1 MQTHRQFL
9 WLCGVVAAIAV
20 ALLIYSQTK
29 AFTWDEG
36 FHLLAAQLIE
46 GGKRPYLDFFFPQTP
61 LNAYWNAGW
70 MRIFD
75 DSWRVVHAVAALAT
89 SGAVLLT
96 ADFVFTRFPASPW
109 RLAAAL
115 AAAVLV
121 GANVLVVQF
130 GTIGQAYGLC
140 LLLVVAAFRLAILA
154 VGRKSAVWALGAGF
168 LAAAAAGSS
177 LLTAPVAPVLLLWLM
192 FYNREGSRW
201 QNCAVFVAGGALAF
215 LPVLALAVQGL
226 PQTVF
231 DIFKYHLFYR
241 DVEWEGAGAQNI
253 NVLFSWIDSAH
264 ALILGALALAGLLFT
279 VRREVDRIRRSEFY
293 LCFWLAAALAVYLA
307 TAHPTFERY
316 YLLIVPFLAIP
327 AAFGLYE
334 ISSRLNPHQRTLWPL
349 LALSLLLCLGLG
361 KALYERHEQDNYSW
375 PAFEAIAKK
384 IDQVTPPGAPLFA
397 DEHFYFLTRRPP
409 PSGTEYADA
418 QKIDLPPPLS
428 ASLHLVPRKE
438 WARRI
443 QAGMFSTVETCRDED
458 DERFQVLGVPPL
470 YRRKAVMQDC
480 TIFWDWARRKT
491 GGY

>member
-1 MQTHRQFL
+1 
-9 WLCGVVAAIAV
+9 
-20 ALLIYSQTK
+20 
-29 AFTWDEG
+29 
-36 FHLLAAQLIE
+36 
-46 GGKRPYLDFFFPQTP
+46 
-61 LNAYWNAGW
+61 
-70 MRIFD
+70 MRLPH
-75 DSWRVVHAVAALAT
+75 WPPRC
-89 SGAVLLT
+89 AVLLT

-115 AAAVLV
+115 AAALLV
-121 GANVLVVQF
+121 GLNVLVVQF

-140 LLLVVAAFRLAILA
+140 LFLIVAAFRLAIFA
-154 VGRKSAVWALGAGF
+154 VDRKSAVWALGAGF

-177 LLTAPVAPVLLLWLM
+177 LLTAPVAPVLLVWML

-201 QNCAVFVAGGALAF
+201 RKSAAFVAGGALAI
-215 LPVLALAVQGL
+215 LPVLALAAQGL

-231 DIFKYHLFYR
+231 GIFKYHLLYR

-253 NVLFSWIDSAH
+253 SVLFAWIDSSH
-264 ALILGALALAGLLFT
+264 ALILGALALAGLMFT
-279 VRREVDRIRRSEFY
+279 IRREAHRIRRAELY

-327 AAFGLYE
+327 AAVGLYE
-334 ISSRLNPHQRTLWPL
+334 IGSRLDARQRALWPL
-349 LALSLLLCLGLG
+349 LALTILLGMGLG
-361 KALYERHEQDNYSW
+361 KALYERHEQDDYSW

-418 QKIDLPPPLS
+418 QKIDLPPALS

-438 WARRI
+438 WAKRI

-470 YRRKAVMQDC
+470 YRQKISIQDC
-480 TIFWDWARRKT
+480 TIFWDLAAKRRT
-491 GGY
+491 AGY